1 MYIETN
7 NKLPSSTDKNKDIKQ
22 LGIWVS
28 RQKNNYKNQE
38 YIMKDENIR
47 KEWEEFVSKYSILF
61 MSNEEQWYDALEKIK
76 LYIETNNKLPSSKDK
91 NKDIK
96 QLGKWVSTQK
106 NNYKNQEY
114 IMKDE
119 NIRKEW
125 EEFVS
130 KYSILFMSNEE
141 LWYDT
146 LEKIKLYIETNNKVP
161 SSTDKNKD
169 IKQLGKWV
177 SRQKNNYKNQEYI
190 MKDENIRKEWEE
202 FVSKYSHIFSK

>member
-1 MYIETN
+1 MFKDKIKVNAVDFYHSKDDKEIELVDNDKLLLSNYIIGVKEFKQYSWKEKLEMVEEYIETN
-7 NKLPSSTDKNKDIKQ
+7 NKVPSSTDKNKDIKQ
-22 LGIWVS
+22 LGMWVS
-28 RQKNNYKNQE
+28 TQKKNYKNQE

-96 QLGKWVSTQK
+96 QLGKWVSH
-106 NNYKNQEY
+106 
-114 IMKDE
+114 
-119 NIRKEW
+119 
-125 EEFVS
+125 
-130 KYSILFMSNEE
+130 
-141 LWYDT
+141 
-146 LEKIKLYIETNNKVP
+146 
-161 SSTDKNKD
+161 
-169 IKQLGKWV
+169 
-177 SRQKNNYKNQEYI
+177 QKNNYKNQEYI